1 MPHCGGGSR
10 SHPPHLQHGKTAQR
24 DREYAPDYTDESPRR
39 SQPAKVRRR
48 QKLQPRMRAILGAVH
63 LRQTLHSNA
72 GPDGAQVTRYKELC
86 SMGDYGAG
94 PELRKV
100 NREGEF
106 QSKLL
111 QA

>member
-1 MPHCGGGSR
+1 
-10 SHPPHLQHGKTAQR
+10 
-24 DREYAPDYTDESPRR
+24 
-39 SQPAKVRRR
+39 
-48 QKLQPRMRAILGAVH
+48 LGAVH

>member
-1 MPHCGGGSR
+1 MRALLGAV
-10 SHPPHLQHGKTAQR
+10 QK
-24 DREYAPDYTDESPRR
+24 
-39 SQPAKVRRR
+39 R